1 MDKTNK
7 RLQSELDDNVVEL
20 DHSRSV
26 ISQLE
31 KKQRQFDKALSDEKQ
46 ISAKYAEERDTAER
60 QAREKETKALSLSHE
75 VDEMKDKV
83 SFS

>member
-1 MDKTNK
+1 M
-7 RLQSELDDNVVEL
+7 DDNIIEL
-20 DHSRSV
+20 DHARSV

-31 KKQRQFDKALSDEKQ
+31 KKQRQFDKALNDEKV
-46 ISAKYAEERDTAER
+46 ISSKYAEERDNAER

-83 SFS
+83 TFCLQYSVLVL